1 MIVFRCVK
9 NFRGNDII
17 GEISD
22 GVFGDFKYYDGDD
35 EMEINLLD
43 YEIVKNEF
51 FIWVW
56 DWLNF

>member
-1 MIVFRCVK
+1 M
-9 NFRGNDII
+9 I

-35 EMEINLLD
+35 EIEFNLLD